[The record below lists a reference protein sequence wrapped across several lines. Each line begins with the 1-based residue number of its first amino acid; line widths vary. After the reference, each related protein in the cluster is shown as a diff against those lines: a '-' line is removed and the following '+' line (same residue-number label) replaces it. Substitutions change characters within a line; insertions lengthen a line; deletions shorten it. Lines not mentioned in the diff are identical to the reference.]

1 MFRIVGKWGR
11 RRFRR
16 PFSLPDRL
24 EETILP
30 VPPKKEVPPPI
41 DADTVAEIAAFGCTR
56 GEAAAWFGVP
66 PAEFRRRLAE
76 PALKEAWTRGKARGR
91 VLLRQ
96 TQFRL
101 AENSPPMAQHL
112 GRTMLG
118 QDAPARAPARRKP
131 ARIVIDTGIDR
142 G

>member
-1 MFRIVGKWGR
+1 MPG
-11 RRFRR
+11 
-16 PFSLPDRL
+16 PS
-24 EETILP
+24 
-30 VPPKKEVPPPI
+30 KKGAAPEAPPPI
-41 DADTVAEIAAFGCTR
+41 DADGVAEIASLGCTR

-66 PAEFRRRLAE
+66 LAEFRRRLAE
-76 PALKEAWTRGKARGR
+76 PALKEAWARGKARGR

-101 AENSPPMAQHL
+101 AEKSPPMAQHL

-118 QDAPARAPARRKP
+118 QDARARAPARKKP
-131 ARIVIDTGIDR
+131 ARVIVDTGIDR